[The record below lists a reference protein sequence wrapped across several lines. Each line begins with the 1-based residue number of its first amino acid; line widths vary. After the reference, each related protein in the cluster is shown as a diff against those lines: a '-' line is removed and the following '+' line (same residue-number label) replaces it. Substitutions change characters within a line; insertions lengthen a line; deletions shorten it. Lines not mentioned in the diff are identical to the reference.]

1 MPFTSA
7 LSASSRRVHNTN
19 LTSSM
24 LAAVSAAAGA
34 RDAIVLPDPN
44 TTGGK
49 PLMQALKESK
59 SARECQPAQAYCQT
73 NP

>member
-1 MPFTSA
+1 
-7 LSASSRRVHNTN
+7 
-19 LTSSM
+19 M